1 MGIFSNWGKKK
12 VEPSFVP
19 EIAAPNT
26 PEPTAEWEPAEIIE
40 EAVSEP
46 IVKPTSKT
54 AVKKA
59 AKKSVKKSVKKAIK
73 KSTKKSTK
81 QVTELTPKERADAAG
96 EPWVDVLS
104 FNLDQGDLN
113 YGNFE
118 LDWNPTFV
126 ARLVKAGFQGKDD
139 AAIVDQWFKVLCG
152 SVATDL
158 YAQEI
163 ADPEKRRIIKTK
175 KLGNG
180 RTEIS

>member
-73 KSTKKSTK
+73 KSTKKST
-81 QVTELTPKERADAAG
+81 KERADAAG